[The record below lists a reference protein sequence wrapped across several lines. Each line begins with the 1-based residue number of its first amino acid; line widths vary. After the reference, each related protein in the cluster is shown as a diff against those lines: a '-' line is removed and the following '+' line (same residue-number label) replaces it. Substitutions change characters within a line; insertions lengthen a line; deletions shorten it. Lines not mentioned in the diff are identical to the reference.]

1 MEDLGMP
8 GADILALSC
17 AVLILIA
24 GLSFTVR
31 LRMGGWRRKV
41 SSRIE
46 QVTDIGDGSGPAEA
60 PDDLFRILDSARG
73 GGIAARLR
81 LALREALR
89 PVGGMKAL
97 RTIMLM
103 SVLVGALGG
112 FLGQRFLGLSPL
124 VSAAIALVLAIATPI
139 YYVSG
144 QAKRQREK
152 FLDNFPDA
160 IDLIVRAVRA
170 GIPTSESIVA
180 AGREFGEPVGT
191 EFARIGQEI
200 AIGLTP
206 DRALTEAAERIRIS
220 DFNFFVV
227 TLILQRETGGN
238 LAETLENLS
247 SLLRKRREMRLKV
260 RALTAEG
267 RFTSKIISGLPFI
280 IMLALFFLNKSYV
293 TLLFTDPSAQT
304 YLGIALGLI
313 VVGSALLNRMIKLEV

>member
-1 MEDLGMP
+1 MP
-8 GADILALSC
+8 SADILALSC

-24 GLSFTVR
+24 GLSVAAR
-31 LRMGGWRRKV
+31 LRMGGWRKKV
-41 SSRIE
+41 NSRIE
-46 QVTDIGDGSGPAEA
+46 RVTTFGDVSA
-60 PDDLFRILDSARG
+60 PTAALDDLFRILEGTRG
-73 GGIAARLR
+73 GGISARLR
-81 LALREALR
+81 HALTQALR

-97 RTIMLM
+97 RTIILM
-103 SVLVGALGG
+103 SLLAGALGV

-124 VSAAIALVLAIATPI
+124 LNAAIALALAIATPI

-144 QAKRQREK
+144 QVKRQREK

-160 IDLIVRAVRA
+160 IDLIVRAIRA

-238 LAETLENLS
+238 LAETLDNLS
-247 SLLRKRREMRLKV
+247 NLLRKRKEMRLKV
-260 RALTAEG
+260 RALTAEA
-267 RFTSKIISGLPFI
+267 RFTSKIIAGLPFV

-313 VVGSALLNRMIKLEV
+313 VAGSVLLSRMIKLEV